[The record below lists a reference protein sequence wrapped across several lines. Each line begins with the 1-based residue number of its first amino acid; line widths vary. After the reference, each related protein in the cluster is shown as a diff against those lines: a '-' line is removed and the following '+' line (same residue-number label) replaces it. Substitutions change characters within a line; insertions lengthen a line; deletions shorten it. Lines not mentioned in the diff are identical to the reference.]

1 MNHPGSNLTKGTR
14 KGRKGMDDGL
24 DEVIPPSS
32 LMEEHGIN
40 IFAKG
45 EMRPGPDPGS
55 EAGR

>member
-1 MNHPGSNLTKGTR
+1 MPTKTVWCMRRTAVNHPGSNLTKGTR

-45 EMRPGPDPGS
+45 E
-55 EAGR
+55 